1 MIKNIIFDVGMV
13 LVDFSW
19 KRVFEELGFTGDT
32 FEEVAD
38 ATVRS
43 ELWNEYD
50 RSRMSDEE
58 ILNGFIAK
66 APQQEANIRLFWEHV
81 GDSISCFHYSHAWI
95 KEWKA
100 KGYGCYILSNYAKR
114 TYELTQD
121 VLSFEK
127 LMDGALYSYQV
138 QQIKPDAEIF
148 ETLLEKFDLKPEEC
162 VFLDDNAR
170 NVEAAKELGIYAIQ
184 FTTKEEAVKELKKL
198 GVE

>member
-19 KRVFEELGFTGDT
+19 ERVFEELGFSGDT

-43 ELWNEYD
+43 EVWNEYD

-58 ILNGFIAK
+58 ILNGFIAN
-66 APQQEANIRLFWEHV
+66 APCQEENIRLFWEHV
-81 GDSISCFHYSHAWI
+81 GDTISCFAYSHEWI
-95 KEWKA
+95 KEWKS
-100 KGYGCYILSNYAKR
+100 KGYGCYILSNYARR
-114 TYELTQD
+114 TYELTKEE
-121 VLSFEK
+121 LSFEE
-127 LMDGALYSYQV
+127 LMDGVLFSYQV

-148 ETLLEKFDLKPEEC
+148 ETLLKKFELKPEEC

-170 NVEAAKELGIYAIQ
+170 NVEAARKMGIHAIQ